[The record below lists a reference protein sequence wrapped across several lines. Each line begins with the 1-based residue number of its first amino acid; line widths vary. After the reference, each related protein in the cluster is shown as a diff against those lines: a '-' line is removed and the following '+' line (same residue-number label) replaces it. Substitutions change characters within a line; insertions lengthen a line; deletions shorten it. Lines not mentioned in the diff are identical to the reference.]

1 MKLNL
6 IERLIT
12 NNPLRAYIQQR
23 IEGPM
28 LRKMAGRGNYPRCLE
43 IGCGQGIGAQIIAAQ
58 FNARKVIATDA
69 DPEQIER
76 AKKNMKPEFKDRI
89 EFKVADAMS
98 LNEPAESFDAVFAF
112 GVLHHLEDWR
122 KGIKEI
128 SRVLKRD
135 GEFFFEEILKAFLKN
150 FLLRNLTEHPEGGQ
164 FDYEEFKKE
173 IDKNNIRISS
183 VKHLSNAGI
192 FGVGRKQ

>member
-1 MKLNL
+1 MKLNI

-28 LRKMAGRGNYPRCLE
+28 LRKMAGSENYPRCLE
-43 IGCGQGIGAQIIAAQ
+43 IGCGQGIGAQIIATQ
-58 FNARKVIATDA
+58 FNARKVIATDV

-76 AKKNMKPEFKDRI
+76 ARKNLKPEFKDRI

-98 LNEPAESFDAVFAF
+98 LNEPDESFDAVFAF

-128 SRVLKRD
+128 SRVLKKD

-150 FLLRNLTEHPEGGQ
+150 FLVKNLTKHPEGGQ
-164 FDYEEFKKE
+164 FDYEEFKQALE
-173 IDKNNIRISS
+173 ENNIKISS
-183 VKHLSNAGI
+183 VKHLSNVGI